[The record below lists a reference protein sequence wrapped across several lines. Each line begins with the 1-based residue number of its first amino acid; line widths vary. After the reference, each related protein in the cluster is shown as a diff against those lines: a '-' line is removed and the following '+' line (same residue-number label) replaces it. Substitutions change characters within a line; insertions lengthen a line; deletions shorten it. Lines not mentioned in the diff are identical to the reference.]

1 MIKIKFKKL
10 LKEELNSSDKYEIK
24 DIFEKELNKFLK
36 NKELKDIIEDE
47 ILKAVSKDKKTREE
61 ITDIYKKITKELYK
75 DLAIN
80 NAYMIDR
87 LKI

>member
-10 LKEELNSSDKYEIK
+10 LKEELNSSDKSEIK

-36 NKELKDIIEDE
+36 SKELKDIIEDE